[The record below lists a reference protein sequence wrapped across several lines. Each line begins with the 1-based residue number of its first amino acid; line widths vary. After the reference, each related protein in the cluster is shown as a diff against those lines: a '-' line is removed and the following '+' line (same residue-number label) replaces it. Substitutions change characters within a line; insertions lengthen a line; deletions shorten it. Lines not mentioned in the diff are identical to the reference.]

1 MGTTFDFIVRS
12 EPRPQPR
19 PKAARIAGRVR
30 IYTPATASL
39 YKAAVQAA
47 VKEAVHF
54 DLTPIDSPIFLTG
67 EFVMRRVKRLRKD
80 QIDEP
85 HLAKPDLDNLIKST
99 QDAIVDAGI
108 FRDDCLIRGLNFTKR
123 YANPEEAPHARI
135 SILVESFEGVDTIK
149 AED

>member
-1 MGTTFDFIVRS
+1 M
-12 EPRPQPR
+12 
-19 PKAARIAGRVR
+19 
-30 IYTPATASL
+30 

-47 VKEAVHF
+47 VKEAVDF
-54 DLTPIDSPIFLTG
+54 DATPIDSPILLEG

-80 QIDEP
+80 QINEP
-85 HLAKPDLDNLIKST
+85 HVAKPDLDNLIKST

-123 YANPEEAPHARI
+123 YANPDEAPHARI
-135 SILVESFEGVDTIK
+135 LIVVESFQGIDTIK